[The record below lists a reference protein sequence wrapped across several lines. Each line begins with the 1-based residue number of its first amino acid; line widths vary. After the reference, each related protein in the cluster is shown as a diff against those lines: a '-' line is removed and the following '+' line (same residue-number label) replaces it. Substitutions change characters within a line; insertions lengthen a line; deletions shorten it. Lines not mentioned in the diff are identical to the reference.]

1 MESTL
6 LLCPGL
12 WCAPPQP
19 PVYTHA
25 LLSYDTPHTT
35 PWGLAST
42 CKYFFGDY
50 KYFSLK
56 LNYLRK
62 IQIMFRL
69 CFENIFKAL

>member
-1 MESTL
+1 MSSTL

-19 PVYTHA
+19 PVYTQA

-42 CKYFFGDY
+42 RKYFLEIF
-50 KYFSLK
+50 FFIEIELFEEM
-56 LNYLRK
+56 LR
-62 IQIMFRL
+62 L
-69 CFENIFKAL
+69 

>member
-1 MESTL
+1 MSSTL
-6 LLCPGL
+6 LLCAGL

-42 CKYFFGDY
+42 CKYF
-50 KYFSLK
+50 LE
-56 LNYLRK
+56 
-62 IQIMFRL
+62 IT
-69 CFENIFKAL
+69 NIFFIEIELFEEMLRL